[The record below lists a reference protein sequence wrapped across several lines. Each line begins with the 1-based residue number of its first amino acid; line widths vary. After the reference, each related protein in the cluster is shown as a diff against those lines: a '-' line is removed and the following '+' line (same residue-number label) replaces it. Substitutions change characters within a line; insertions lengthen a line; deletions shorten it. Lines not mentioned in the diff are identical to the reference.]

1 MGKLDGRVAIVTG
14 GGRGIGVE
22 YAKVLAAEGAK
33 VAVTDIV
40 DTETTVNII
49 KQAGGEAIGIHCDV
63 TDTDNIKAMVAETM
77 ETYGKID
84 ILVNNAALFA
94 DPNQGSFLD
103 IDEAE
108 WDRGSRLDSPLF
120 RLE

>member
-1 MGKLDGRVAIVTG
+1 MGKLEGRVAIVTG

-49 KQAGGEAIGIHCDV
+49 KQAGGEA
-63 TDTDNIKAMVAETM
+63 VA
-77 ETYGKID
+77 
-84 ILVNNAALFA
+84 LVE
-94 DPNQGSFLD
+94 
-103 IDEAE
+103 IDEAVSA
-108 WDRGSRLDSPLF
+108 DTLQTIRNMPQVVRADYLRFSA
-120 RLE
+120 

>member
-49 KQAGGEAIGIHCDV
+49 KQAGGEAIGTAANRIPHTQIASYERILPKTADWRTFDPTLV
-63 TDTDNIKAMVAETM
+63 EAAE
-77 ETYGKID
+77 
-84 ILVNNAALFA
+84 
-94 DPNQGSFLD
+94 
-103 IDEAE
+103 
-108 WDRGSRLDSPLF
+108 
-120 RLE
+120 